1 MRPSG
6 VPGGGWDCHAA
17 GIPREHPAAEKRE
30 YWQATGR
37 AEVECSGLSNNLG
50 ILALSIQV
58 FSKGTEEGA
67 LPRMDPFLASP
78 DASCGWKNVG
88 LGFLSFKGV

>member
-1 MRPSG
+1 MCPVG
-6 VPGGGWDCHAA
+6 DGTATPPGFLGNTLQLRSENAT
-17 GIPREHPAAEKRE
+17 